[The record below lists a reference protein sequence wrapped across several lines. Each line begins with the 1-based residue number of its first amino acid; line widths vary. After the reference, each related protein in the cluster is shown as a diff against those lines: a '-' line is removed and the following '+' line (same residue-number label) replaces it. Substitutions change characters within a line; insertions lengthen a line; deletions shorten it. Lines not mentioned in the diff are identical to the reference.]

1 MSASPT
7 LAMAN
12 KIQVLRS
19 DEFLLTSG
27 DVAPTD
33 QVAAN

>member
-7 LAMAN
+7 LLMAN
-12 KIQVLRS
+12 KIQVIRS

-27 DVAPTD
+27 GVAPTD
-33 QVAAN
+33 QVDAN